1 MHFNIDIIQDI
12 HGRAIASGLHN
23 KRDQLMMGIPA
34 AYVASLNVA
43 GDPSGQLLL
52 DLGAMNEIGP
62 ITGGVVPLERWLRN
76 AAYATNLQPD
86 KQKFFRERAD
96 EVTRGQTK
104 AEELPAGTQPE
115 RILFVSDLLP
125 YGFLAGAIR
134 TGSCV
139 AKLTVPSFEG
149 GVARQYPGSGK
160 PMKYFGT
167 GWLIGKKHLIT
178 NHHVVN
184 ARSEG
189 EAAADAADFDL
200 QGQNVEVQFGYDADT
215 VAGDSAAS
223 AGVRASNAALDYAIL
238 ELKDDMKRE
247 PLPISGEALKLT
259 SDLPINIIQHPGGAP
274 KQVAIRNNLAA
285 DLQGNDLAYYTDT
298 DGGSSGSPVCDDRWR
313 VLALHKA
320 ATMKLGKFNYQGKE
334 TVWVNVGTLMPAIIA
349 DLKGNHKDLWDSIG
363 ANVV

>member
-12 HGRAIASGLHN
+12 HGRAIASGLHD
-23 KRDQLMMGIPA
+23 KRDQLMMGIPI
-34 AYVASLNVA
+34 AYVASLNLV

-52 DLGAMNEIGP
+52 DLGAMNEVGP
-62 ITGGVVPLERWLRN
+62 IIGGVVPLERWLRN
-76 AAYATNLQPD
+76 AAYATSVQPD
-86 KQKFFRERAD
+86 RQAFFRARAD
-96 EVTRGQTK
+96 DIAKGQ
-104 AEELPAGTQPE
+104 APAPPAGTKPE

-125 YGFLAGAIR
+125 YGFLAGAVR

-149 GVARQYPGSGK
+149 GAARQYPGSGK

-167 GWLIGKKHLIT
+167 GWLIGKKHVIT

-189 EAAADAADFDL
+189 EAPAGAADFDL
-200 QGQNVEVQFGYDADT
+200 QGQNVEVQFDYDQET
-215 VAGDSAAS
+215 VAGNSTAS

-238 ELKDDMKRE
+238 ELKDDMKRD
-247 PLPISGEALKLT
+247 PLPISGEPLKLT

-274 KQVAIRNNLAA
+274 KQMAIRNNLAA

-334 TVWVNVGTLMPAIIA
+334 TVWVNIGTLMPAIIA
-349 DLKGNHKDLWDSIG
+349 DLKSNHNALWIAIG